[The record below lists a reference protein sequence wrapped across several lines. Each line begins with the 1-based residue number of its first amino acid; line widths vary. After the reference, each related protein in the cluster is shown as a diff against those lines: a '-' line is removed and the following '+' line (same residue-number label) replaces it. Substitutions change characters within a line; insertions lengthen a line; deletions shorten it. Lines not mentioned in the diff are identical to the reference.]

1 MLSISNTQLSL
12 TACTSTG
19 SGSSS
24 GSGFFSF
31 PTWYEYLCS
40 SSNGNP
46 QITNINDIWLIVL
59 AIIDIL
65 LRVAAMIAVFYIIYG
80 GIKFMTSQGNPEE
93 INKAKSTI
101 LSAVI
106 GLIICVIADVTISF
120 IAGQIK

>member
-12 TACTSTG
+12 TACTTTG
-19 SGSSS
+19 SS
-24 GSGFFSF
+24 SGFFSF
-31 PTWYEYLCS
+31 PTWYEYLCPS
-40 SSNGNP
+40 PNGNP

-59 AIIDIL
+59 AIINIL

-106 GLIICVIADVTISF
+106 GLIICVIADVSISF
-120 IAGQIK
+120 IAGQIQWN

>member
-19 SGSSS
+19 SGSS
-24 GSGFFSF
+24 SGFFSF

-59 AIIDIL
+59 AIINIL

-93 INKAKSTI
+93 INKAKSTV

-106 GLIICVIADVTISF
+106 GLIICVIADVSISF
-120 IAGQIK
+120 IAGQIQ